1 MKRKKAFC
9 FFLMILCLLISVSNA
24 DNAADGRTMLE
35 EILRSYS
42 ADEAV
47 LSNQLQVL
55 HSNVNFR
62 ESPGGNVLGHLQGGE
77 LLECIEEGQYKGEL
91 WYHARSEL
99 YGDGYVIG
107 TYAKPVWN
115 NQLYWPLS
123 EPEDII
129 SVTDNMVLFASWM
142 GNYQMDHGLSVI
154 DADGMLSIAPMT
166 VRGNMSLIPDDMKIQ
181 LANKL
186 FEYGF
191 ICGNAD
197 YDHLRDDSLSS
208 KQKNSIASSVL
219 WKHYGTDNIW
229 DIITKQSLFLFIH
242 ANDLHSSGMQ
252 LSERGRMLSN
262 ALLQDIVQGH

>member
-1 MKRKKAFC
+1 MKRKAAFC
-9 FFLMILCLLISVSNA
+9 FCLAILCLLISVSNA

-42 ADEAV
+42 ADETV

-55 HSNVNFR
+55 HSDVNFR
-62 ESPGGNVLGHLQGGE
+62 ESPGGNVLGRLQRGD
-77 LLECIEEGQYKGEL
+77 LLECIEEEQYKGEL

-99 YGDGYVIG
+99 YGEGYVIG

-115 NQLYWPLS
+115 NQLHWPLS
-123 EPEDII
+123 EPEDVI
-129 SVTDNMVLFASWM
+129 SVSDNMILFASWM

-166 VRGNMSLIPDDMKIQ
+166 VRGNMSLIPEDMKIQ

-197 YDHLRDDSLSS
+197 YDRLRDDSLSS
-208 KQKNSIASSVL
+208 EQKNSIASYVL

-229 DIITKQSLFLFIH
+229 DIITQQSLFLFIH
-242 ANDLHSSGMQ
+242 ANDLHGGGMQ

>member
-129 SVTDNMVLFASWM
+129 SVTDNMVLFALWM
-142 GNYQMDHGLSVI
+142 GNYQMDHGLSII

-208 KQKNSIASSVL
+208 KQKNSIASYVL

-242 ANDLHSSGMQ
+242 ANDLHGSGMQ